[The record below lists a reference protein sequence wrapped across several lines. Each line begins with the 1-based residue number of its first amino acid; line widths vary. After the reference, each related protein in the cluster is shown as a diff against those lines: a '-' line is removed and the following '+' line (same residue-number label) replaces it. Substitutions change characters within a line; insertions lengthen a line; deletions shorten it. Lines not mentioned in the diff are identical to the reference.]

1 MLDPKATEAMITALR
16 AWPEIIIM
24 DTEQTCWEGSWER
37 RKAGT
42 PAPTDLREIVQIG
55 AVRVETTCFMER
67 AAFERIVQPAINT
80 QVSPFC
86 AAFTGITNARI
97 ADEGVAFSRAYQEFL
112 AFCGDAP
119 VLVYEADGVVM
130 DENIAINTTPDH
142 HKPTYL
148 RIKPMLQACGLTMV
162 GVNSGAI
169 ARHLGSQRITRE
181 HDALADVRSMAN
193 GLDILARAVDLDF
206 VRDVPIIPAA

>member
-1 MLDPKATEAMITALR
+1 MLDPNATAAMIAALR

-37 RKAGT
+37 RKAG
-42 PAPTDLREIVQIG
+42 APLATDLREIVQIG
-55 AVRVETTCFMER
+55 AIRVETTCFMER
-67 AAFERIVQPAINT
+67 AHFERVVKPAVNPDI
-80 QVSPFC
+80 SPFC

-97 ADEGVAFSRAYQEFL
+97 AREGVPFGMAYIDFL
-112 AFCGDAP
+112 NFCGDAP
-119 VLVYEADGVVM
+119 VLVYEADGIVM
-130 DENIAINTTPDH
+130 DENIAFNSFPDH

-148 RIKPMLQACGLTMV
+148 TIKPMLQACGLTMV

-169 ARHLGSQRITRE
+169 ARHLGSQQVTRE

-206 VRDVPIIPAA
+206 VRDVPIVPIA